1 MISMKVKEHIEYLES
16 ENKQDCYNVTTNKRR
31 ISMNKDYELKEKNNN
46 VDNKLKQLYEDL
58 LKDFGLSHDDHY
70 VQIKPSLFA
79 INETIFRDE
88 NN

>member
-1 MISMKVKEHIEYLES
+1 
-16 ENKQDCYNVTTNKRR
+16 
-31 ISMNKDYELKEKNNN
+31 MNNDYELKEKNNN
-46 VDNKLKQLYEDL
+46 VDNKLKQLYEEL

-79 INETIFRDE
+79 INESIFIDG

>member
-1 MISMKVKEHIEYLES
+1 
-16 ENKQDCYNVTTNKRR
+16 
-31 ISMNKDYELKEKNNN
+31 MNKDYELKEKNNN

-88 NN
+88 